1 METKKQVKKIGLLVV
16 LLALAG
22 GGAWAAGS
30 MEAVSFRAS
39 LNLSLEALLLLA
51 VMVIGVLL
59 TASVILLVL
68 TFLKPKSHRA
78 ARW

>member
-22 GGAWAAGS
+22 GGAWAAGA

-39 LNLSLEALLLLA
+39 LNLSLEALLLA